1 MKRCVGIL
9 FALFLLAGV
18 GTAQAGSILYFNDQ
32 SQGTDSMAA
41 ALAALSGTH
50 TTTVASSPADF
61 ATQLAGGG
69 FDLGIFFQQFALG
82 ADYDAAFAALA
93 TFIGGGGAAI
103 ADDWT
108 RNDAHAAAFGAT
120 FTGGVN
126 QNQFTVTDAA
136 LAAGLT
142 NPINLINPGWGVF
155 ATDMNGS
162 AAAVFPNLAAAIVS
176 GNGGRTLFNGFLGD
190 TFADDVE
197 GTQLF
202 INEIGAA
209 LGTPVPEPAS
219 LLLFGLGTLAA
230 VRARRRTA

>member
-1 MKRCVGIL
+1 MKRCVGVL

-18 GTAQAGSILYFNDQ
+18 GTAQAGSILYFNDF
-32 SQGTDSMAA
+32 SVGTDRMAA
-41 ALAALSGTH
+41 ALAAVSGTH
-50 TTTVASSPADF
+50 TTTVASSTADF

-69 FDLGIFFQQFALG
+69 FDLAIFFQQNSSG
-82 ADYDAAFAALA
+82 AGFDAAFAALA

-108 RNDAHAAAFGAT
+108 HNNAHAAAFGAT
-120 FTGGVN
+120 FTGGIN
-126 QNQFTVTDAA
+126 QNQFTVTDPG
-136 LAAGLT
+136 LAAGLG
-142 NPINLINPGWGVF
+142 NPVNLTNPGWGVF
-155 ATDMNGS
+155 ATDMGGS
-162 AAAVFPNLAAAIVS
+162 AMAVFPNLAAAIVS

-190 TFADDVE
+190 TFSDGAE
-197 GTQLF
+197 GTQLY
-202 INEIGAA
+202 INEIGAV